1 MATVPLNID
10 SLFGAAL
17 APILGVAAFWFLQL
31 FFIEIQKR
39 MLSRLHHRHEA
50 FCRFTNYIGILFQT
64 ICQALGYTV
73 TRSGIASFQV
83 TVNYGEVQPKK
94 EKTGVL
100 EWIARSFL
108 LFGPFFIPAGLVLLV
123 SYFVIRKGFV
133 FPTPIHYTFVESLT
147 GFVVS
152 LSTFAN
158 EFVNFLVNIDLFNPI
173 HVGFLFVLL
182 FFGFGIRP
190 SYIGEERKEKIDI
203 LHDLILIKDHLVK
216 KPLYILA
223 IVCII
228 YVFYL
233 LSLFLNPIVYVGL
246 FSIFGWMSLTAII
259 ALLLTYPVLVLIKAT
274 DEIRTHWKIVPFIT
288 LVVSYVLARVFFI
301 YYPITQDKSVSLLVM
316 ILSTTLLTILLIK
329 YKRTNRFKTAS
340 KMKHLRNADGKK
352 RTSKKRAD

>member
-1 MATVPLNID
+1 MAIVPLNID
-10 SLFGAAL
+10 SLIGAAL

-31 FFIEIQKR
+31 IFIEIQKR
-39 MLSRLHHRHEA
+39 MLSTLRHRHEA
-50 FCRFTNYIGILFQT
+50 FCRFTNYIGLLFQT

-94 EKTGVL
+94 QKTGVL

-123 SYFVIRKGFV
+123 SYFVIREGFV
-133 FPTPIHYTFVESLT
+133 FLTSVHYTFVESLN
-147 GFVVS
+147 GFLVS

-158 EFVNFLVNIDLFNPI
+158 EFFSFLINIDLFNPI
-173 HVGFLFVLL
+173 HIGFLFLLL

-190 SYIGEERKEKIDI
+190 SYLGEKQKEKIDI
-203 LHDLILIKDHLVK
+203 LHDLVLIKYHLVK

-233 LSLFLNPIVYVGL
+233 LSLFLNPIVYIGL

-259 ALLLTYPVLVLIKAT
+259 ALLLTYPVLILIKAT
-274 DEIRTHWKIVPFIT
+274 DEIRIHWKIVPFIA
-288 LVVSYVLARVFFI
+288 LLVSYVLARVFFI
-301 YYPITQDKSVSLLVM
+301 YYPITQDKSVSLSVM
-316 ILSTTLLTILLIK
+316 ILSTTFLTILLIK

-340 KMKHLRNADGKK
+340 KMKHLRNADVKK
-352 RTSKKRAD
+352 RTSKKRTD